1 MKEEI
6 SLSKLNNINDTLFS
20 DNIKENNVYL
30 QKKMI
35 QNIKKRKKEKKIKK
49 TMK

>member
-20 DNIKENNVYL
+20 DNIKEISVYL